1 MQFTL
6 EELEDLLILGE
17 SKAIKNDKEF
27 SIDLILKEPD
37 LKDDEEEPAVRT
49 GFKLSYR
56 PEPKQVQIG
65 VSYEVLHE
73 SELEIMF
80 RTEKKDKSVED
91 WHVPTSVF
99 ELLEENSDFK
109 SLEFSHL
116 TFDGKT
122 YTNKIAFMQ
131 DFGIDE
137 LASVTFRIPAIV
149 LTKFKKIVN
158 RKYGTVS
165 DRIRFLI
172 ESDLENEI
180 KMAVRK
186 EIFK

>member
-17 SKAIKNDKEF
+17 SIAIKNDKEF

-165 DRIRFLI
+165 DRIRILI